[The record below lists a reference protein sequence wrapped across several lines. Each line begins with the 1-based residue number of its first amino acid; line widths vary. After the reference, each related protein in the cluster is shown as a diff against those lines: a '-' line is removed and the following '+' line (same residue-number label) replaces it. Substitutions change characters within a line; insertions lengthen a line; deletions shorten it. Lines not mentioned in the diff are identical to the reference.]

1 MSTGNGQKTAF
12 RTFQLR
18 NLEATP
24 GYERMSEHQRMVTR
38 VVGSVLPF
46 KTNNYVC
53 EQLIDWDNIPEDPIF
68 QLTFPQE
75 EMLDPENFSQIADL
89 LKAEASRAE
98 VKAAAREIQLGLNPH
113 PAGQVEMNSGCLD
126 DGSKVQGVQHK
137 YRETVLFFPTQG
149 QTCHA
154 YCTYCFR
161 WPQFVQLDD
170 LKFASKEI
178 DRLADYLRLNPTVS
192 DVLFTGGDP
201 MIMRTALIR
210 RYVEPLLAPDLN
222 IDTIRFGTKGP
233 AYWPYKFTEGE
244 EADDLLRL
252 FEEIVESGRH
262 VSIQAHYSHP
272 VELATDVAQEAL
284 KRIIATGAVVRC
296 QAPLI
301 RHVNDDADVWAEMI
315 ATEVRL
321 GAVPY
326 YMFVE
331 RDTGAKRYFEVPL
344 VDAYRI
350 YSDAYRQVSGLA
362 RTWRGPSMSATPG
375 KVMVDGIVEI
385 AGERVIVLKFVQARN
400 PDWVNRVFFAA
411 YDDKASWLSGLRP
424 AFGEEKFFYTDEL
437 NAMKTDTGHRVELIT
452 APVRESMKGKTLIP
466 VTAAA

>member
-1 MSTGNGQKTAF
+1 MSTANGDQHTF

-18 NLEATP
+18 NLEDTP
-24 GYERMSEHQRMVTR
+24 GFDRLSEHQKMVTR

-53 EQLIDWDNIPEDPIF
+53 EELIDWDNVPDDPMF

-75 EMLDPENFSQIADL
+75 GMLDPEHFSRIADL
-89 LKAEASRAE
+89 IKAEAPQPE
-98 VKAAAREIQLGLNPH
+98 IKAAAREIQLGLNPH
-113 PAGQVEMNSGCLD
+113 PAGQVEMNAGFLEEEV
-126 DGSKVQGVQHK
+126 VQGVQHK

-178 DRLADYLRLNPTVS
+178 DRLVAYLKLNPTVS

-201 MIMRTALIR
+201 MIMRTELIR
-210 RYVEPLLAPDLN
+210 RYAEPLMDDDLE
-222 IDTIRFGTKGP
+222 ISTIRFGTKAP

-252 FEEIVESGRH
+252 FEEIVASGRH
-262 VSIQAHYSHP
+262 LAIMAHYSHP
-272 VELATDVAQEAL
+272 VELATDASREAL
-284 KRIIATGAVVRC
+284 RRIIETGAVVRC

-301 RHVNDDADVWAEMI
+301 RHVNDSARAWADMI
-315 ATEVRL
+315 TTEVAL

-344 VDAYRI
+344 VEAYQIYTDAYK
-350 YSDAYRQVSGLA
+350 QVSGLA

-375 KVMVDGIVEI
+375 KVLVDGIAEI
-385 AGERVIVLKFVQARN
+385 GGEKAIALKFVQARD
-400 PDWVNRVFFAA
+400 PDWVNRLFFAA
-411 YDDKASWLSGLRP
+411 YDEEASWLDELRP

-437 NAMKTDTGHRVELIT
+437 NNMKTDTPQRVQLIT
-452 APVRESMKGKTLIP
+452 TR
-466 VTAAA
+466 AA

>member
-1 MSTGNGQKTAF
+1 MGRGNGQQHPF

-24 GYERMSEHQRMVTR
+24 GFARLSDHQRMAIR

-53 EQLIDWDNIPEDPIF
+53 EQLIDWDNIPDDPMF

-75 EMLDPENFSQIADL
+75 AMLDPEHFSRIADL
-89 LKAEASRAE
+89 ITADAPQSEIKA
-98 VKAAAREIQLGLNPH
+98 VAREIQLSLNPH
-113 PAGQVEMNSGCLD
+113 PAGQVEMNAGYLE
-126 DGSKVQGVQHK
+126 GQVVQGVQHK

-161 WPQFVQLDD
+161 WPQFVKLDD

-178 DRLADYLRLNPTVS
+178 DRLVAYLKLNPAVS

-201 MIMRTALIR
+201 MTMRTELIR
-210 RYVEPLLAPDLN
+210 RYVEPLLADDLG
-222 IDTIRFGTKGP
+222 ISTIRFGTKAP
-233 AYWPYKFTEGE
+233 AYWPYRFTDGTD
-244 EADDLLRL
+244 ADDLLRL
-252 FEEIVESGRH
+252 FEEIVASGRH
-262 VSIQAHYSHP
+262 LAVMAHLSHP
-272 VELATDVAQEAL
+272 VELSTDASRDAL
-284 KRIIATGAVVRC
+284 RRIIDTGAMVRC

-301 RHVNDDADVWAEMI
+301 RHVNDSARTWADMI
-315 ATEVRL
+315 TTEVAL

-326 YMFVE
+326 YLFVE

-344 VDAYRI
+344 VEAYQI
-350 YSDAYRQVSGLA
+350 YTDAYRQVSGLA

-375 KVMVDGIVEI
+375 KVVVDGIAEI
-385 AGERVIVLKFVQARN
+385 GGEKLIALKFLQARD
-400 PDWVNRVFFAA
+400 PDWVNRPFFAA
-411 YDDKASWLSGLRP
+411 YDDKASWLDELRP
-424 AFGEEKFFYTDEL
+424 AFGEEKFFYADEL
-437 NAMKTDTGHRVELIT
+437 HNTRPDAPKQLQLTIT
-452 APVRESMKGKTLIP
+452 R
-466 VTAAA
+466 AA

>member
-1 MSTGNGQKTAF
+1 MSSSNGDQHTF

-18 NLEATP
+18 NLEDVP
-24 GYERMSEHQRMVTR
+24 GYERLSEHQRLVTR

-53 EQLIDWDNIPEDPIF
+53 EQLIDWGNVPDDPMF

-75 EMLDPENFSQIADL
+75 GMLDPEHFNRIADL
-89 LKAEASRAE
+89 IGADAPAAEI
-98 VKAAAREIQLGLNPH
+98 KAAAREIQLSLNPH
-113 PAGQVEMNSGCLD
+113 PAGQVEMNAGYLEEEV
-126 DGSKVQGVQHK
+126 VQGVQHK

-178 DRLADYLRLNPTVS
+178 DRLVAYLKLNPTVS

-201 MIMRTALIR
+201 MIMRTELIR
-210 RYVEPLLAPDLN
+210 RYVEPLMADDLE
-222 IDTIRFGTKGP
+222 IDTIRFGTKAP

-252 FEEIVESGRH
+252 FEQIVASGRH
-262 VSIQAHYSHP
+262 LAIMAHYSHP
-272 VELATDVAQEAL
+272 VELATDAAREAMR
-284 KRIIATGAVVRC
+284 RIIETGAVVRC

-301 RHVNDDADVWAEMI
+301 RHVNDSARVWADMI
-315 ATEVRL
+315 TTEVKL

-344 VDAYRI
+344 VEAYRI
-350 YSDAYRQVSGLA
+350 YTDTYKQVSGLA

-375 KVMVDGIVEI
+375 KVLVDGVTEV
-385 AGERVIVLKFVQARN
+385 AGQRVIALKFIQARN
-400 PDWVNRVFFAA
+400 PDWVNRLFFAA
-411 YDDKASWLSGLRP
+411 YDPDASWLDELRP
-424 AFGEEKFFYTDEL
+424 AFGEEKFFWSDEL
-437 NAMKTDTGHRVELIT
+437 AAMKTDHGQRVQLIT
-452 APVRESMKGKTLIP
+452 TK
-466 VTAAA
+466 AA

>member
-1 MSTGNGQKTAF
+1 MFKLRNITSNNESQAF

-18 NLEATP
+18 NLEDVP
-24 GYERMSEHQRMVTR
+24 GFERMSAHQRMVTR

-53 EQLIDWDNIPEDPIF
+53 EQLIDWDNVPNDPMF

-75 EMLDPENFSQIADL
+75 GMLDPENFTRIADL
-89 LKAEASRAE
+89 IKADASSADI
-98 VKAAAREIQLGLNPH
+98 KAAAQEIQLSLNPH
-113 PAGQVEMNSGCLD
+113 PAGQVEMNAGYLEEE
-126 DGSKVQGVQHK
+126 VMQGLQHK

-161 WPQFVQLDD
+161 WPQFVRIDD

-178 DRLADYLRLNPTVS
+178 DRLVSYLKLHPTVS

-201 MIMRTALIR
+201 MIMRTDLIR
-210 RYVEPLLAPDLN
+210 RYVEPLLDDALE
-222 IDTIRFGTKGP
+222 IDTIRFGTKAP
-233 AYWPYKFTEGE
+233 AYWPYMFTNGQ

-252 FEEIVESGRH
+252 FEEIVASGRH
-262 VSIQAHYSHP
+262 LAIMAHYSHP
-272 VELATDVAQEAL
+272 VELSTEVSQEAL
-284 KRIIATGAVVRC
+284 RRIVNTGAVVRC

-301 RHVNDDADVWAEMI
+301 RHVNDSASTWADMI
-315 ATEVRL
+315 TTEVKL

-331 RDTGAKRYFEVPL
+331 RDTGARRYFEVPL
-344 VDAYRI
+344 VEAYQIYTDAYK
-350 YSDAYRQVSGLA
+350 QVSGLA

-375 KVMVDGIVEI
+375 KVMVDGIAEI
-385 AGERVIVLKFVQARN
+385 GGEKVIALKFVQARN
-400 PDWVNRVFFAA
+400 PEWVNKLFFAA
-411 YDDKASWLSGLRP
+411 YDEKASWLDELRP
-424 AFGEEKFFYTDEL
+424 AFGKEKFFYTDEL
-437 NAMKTDTGHRVELIT
+437 NNMKIDTAQRVQLIT
-452 APVRESMKGKTLIP
+452 TRAS
-466 VTAAA
+466 

>member
-1 MSTGNGQKTAF
+1 MSISNGNQYTF

-18 NLEATP
+18 NLEDTP
-24 GYERMSEHQRMVTR
+24 GFDRLSEHQRMVTR

-53 EQLIDWDNIPEDPIF
+53 EQLIDWDNVPDDPMF

-75 EMLDPENFSQIADL
+75 GMLDPEHFSRIADL
-89 LKAEASRAE
+89 VKAEAPQAE
-98 VKAAAREIQLGLNPH
+98 IKAAAREIQLSLNPH
-113 PAGQVEMNSGCLD
+113 PAGQVEMNAGYLEEEV
-126 DGSKVQGVQHK
+126 VQGVQHK

-178 DRLADYLRLNPTVS
+178 DRLVTYLKLNPTVS

-201 MIMRTALIR
+201 MIMRTELIR
-210 RYVEPLLAPDLN
+210 RYVEPLMDDDLE
-222 IDTIRFGTKGP
+222 ISTIRFGTKAP
-233 AYWPYKFTEGE
+233 AYWPYKFTDGE
-244 EADDLLRL
+244 EAGDLLRL
-252 FEEIVESGRH
+252 FEEIVASGRH
-262 VSIQAHYSHP
+262 LAIMAHYSHP
-272 VELATDVAQEAL
+272 VELATEAAREAL
-284 KRIIATGAVVRC
+284 RRIIETGAVVRC

-301 RHVNDDADVWAEMI
+301 RHVNDSARTWADMI
-315 ATEVRL
+315 TTEVKL

-344 VDAYRI
+344 VEAYQIYTDAYK
-350 YSDAYRQVSGLA
+350 QVSGLA

-375 KVMVDGIVEI
+375 KVLVDGVTEVG
-385 AGERVIVLKFVQARN
+385 GEKVIVLKFVQGRD
-400 PDWVNRVFFAA
+400 PDWVNRLFFAA
-411 YDDKASWLSGLRP
+411 YDDKASWLDELRP
-424 AFGEEKFFYTDEL
+424 AFGEEKFFFTDEL
-437 NAMKTDTGHRVELIT
+437 DNMKTDTGQRVQLIT
-452 APVRESMKGKTLIP
+452 TR
-466 VTAAA
+466 AA

>member
-1 MSTGNGQKTAF
+1 MSTQNGDLHTF

-18 NLEATP
+18 NLEDTP
-24 GYERMSEHQRMVTR
+24 GFDRLSDHQQMVTR

-53 EQLIDWDNIPEDPIF
+53 EQLIDWDNVPNDPMF

-75 EMLDPENFSQIADL
+75 GMLDPEHFTRIADL
-89 LKAEASRAE
+89 IKAEAPQPE
-98 VKAAAREIQLGLNPH
+98 IKAAAREIQLGLNPH
-113 PAGQVEMNSGCLD
+113 PAGQVEMNAGYLEEEV
-126 DGSKVQGVQHK
+126 VQGVQHK

-178 DRLADYLRLNPTVS
+178 DRLVAYLKLNPTVS

-201 MIMRTALIR
+201 MIMRTELIR
-210 RYVEPLLAPDLN
+210 RYVEPLMADDLE
-222 IDTIRFGTKGP
+222 IDTIRFGTKAP

-252 FEEIVESGRH
+252 FEEIVASGRH
-262 VSIQAHYSHP
+262 LAIMAHYSHP
-272 VELATDVAQEAL
+272 VELATDASREAL
-284 KRIIATGAVVRC
+284 RRIIETGAVVRC

-301 RHVNDDADVWAEMI
+301 RHVNDSARAWADMI
-315 ATEVRL
+315 TTEVKL

-344 VDAYRI
+344 VEAYQIYTDAYK
-350 YSDAYRQVSGLA
+350 QVSGLA

-375 KVMVDGIVEI
+375 KVLVDGVTEI
-385 AGERVIVLKFVQARN
+385 GGEKVIALKFVQGRD
-400 PDWVNRVFFAA
+400 PDWVNRLFFAA
-411 YDDKASWLSGLRP
+411 YDEKASWLNELRP
-424 AFGEEKFFYTDEL
+424 AFGQDKFFYDDEL
-437 NAMKTDTGHRVELIT
+437 DAMKTDTGQRVQLIT
-452 APVRESMKGKTLIP
+452 TR
-466 VTAAA
+466 AA

>member
-1 MSTGNGQKTAF
+1 MSTGTGEPYAF

-18 NLEATP
+18 NLEDTP
-24 GYERMSEHQRMVTR
+24 GFDRLSEHQKMVTR

-53 EQLIDWDNIPEDPIF
+53 EQLIDWDRVPDDPMF

-75 EMLDPENFSQIADL
+75 GMLDPEHFNRIADL
-89 LKAEASRAE
+89 IGAEAPQPEIKS
-98 VKAAAREIQLGLNPH
+98 AAREIQLSLNPH
-113 PAGQVEMNSGCLD
+113 PAGQVEMNAGYLEEEV
-126 DGSKVQGVQHK
+126 VQGVQHK

-178 DRLADYLRLNPTVS
+178 DRLVSYLKLNPTIS

-201 MIMRTALIR
+201 MIMRTELIR
-210 RYVEPLLAPDLN
+210 RYVEPLMDDSLE
-222 IDTIRFGTKGP
+222 ISTIRFGTKAP

-252 FEEIVESGRH
+252 FEEIVASGRH
-262 VSIQAHYSHP
+262 LAIMAHYSHP
-272 VELATDVAQEAL
+272 VELSTDVARQAMR
-284 KRIIATGAVVRC
+284 RIIETGAVVRC

-301 RHVNDDADVWAEMI
+301 RHVNDSARVWADMI
-315 ATEVRL
+315 TTEVQL

-344 VDAYRI
+344 VEAYQI

-375 KVMVDGIVEI
+375 KVLVDGIAEI
-385 AGERVIVLKFVQARN
+385 GGEKVIGLKFVQGRD
-400 PDWVNRVFFAA
+400 PDWVNRLFFAA
-411 YDDKASWLSGLRP
+411 YDEKASWLDELRP
-424 AFGEEKFFYTDEL
+424 AFGEEKFFYAEEL
-437 NAMKTDTGHRVELIT
+437 DNMKTDTPQRVQLIT
-452 APVRESMKGKTLIP
+452 SK
-466 VTAAA
+466 AA

>member
-1 MSTGNGQKTAF
+1 MSTQNGDQHTF

-18 NLEATP
+18 NLEDTP
-24 GYERMSEHQRMVTR
+24 GFDRLSDHQQMVTR

-53 EQLIDWDNIPEDPIF
+53 EQLIDWDNVPDDPMF

-75 EMLDPENFSQIADL
+75 GMLDPEHFSRIADL
-89 LKAEASRAE
+89 IKAEAPQPE
-98 VKAAAREIQLGLNPH
+98 IKAAAREIQLGLNPH
-113 PAGQVEMNSGCLD
+113 PAGQVEMNAGYLEEEV
-126 DGSKVQGVQHK
+126 VQGVQHK

-178 DRLADYLRLNPTVS
+178 DRLVAYLKLNPTVS

-201 MIMRTALIR
+201 MIMRTELIR
-210 RYVEPLLAPDLN
+210 RYVEPLMADDLE
-222 IDTIRFGTKGP
+222 IDTIRFGTKAP

-252 FEEIVESGRH
+252 FEEIVASGRH
-262 VSIQAHYSHP
+262 LAIMAHYSHP
-272 VELATDVAQEAL
+272 VELATDASQEAL
-284 KRIIATGAVVRC
+284 RRIIETGAVVRC

-301 RHVNDDADVWAEMI
+301 RHVNDSARAWADMI
-315 ATEVRL
+315 TTEVKL

-344 VDAYRI
+344 VEAYQIYTDAYK
-350 YSDAYRQVSGLA
+350 QVSGLA

-375 KVMVDGIVEI
+375 KVLVDGIAEI
-385 AGERVIVLKFVQARN
+385 GGEKVIALKFVQGRD
-400 PDWVNRVFFAA
+400 PDWVNRLFFAA
-411 YDDKASWLSGLRP
+411 YDEKASWLNELRP
-424 AFGEEKFFYTDEL
+424 AFGQDKFFYDDEL
-437 NAMKTDTGHRVELIT
+437 DAMKTDTGQRVQLIT
-452 APVRESMKGKTLIP
+452 TR
-466 VTAAA
+466 AA